1 VKEEGPEQMNGRADL
16 GRCAVAGVRECLGID
31 AAEHSEW
38 SHGFSWLP
46 SGREQR
52 VWAAPAFEEGAAVG
66 WRVHVRTGLSP
77 RFDGSAALVEVLQ
90 SELPRATLSGVVRD
104 ADDPHRL
111 QLASSLRVHRD
122 NRGWALG
129 VLEAAARLQVVEACR
144 LDRLARSANPASEE
158 PAAGRDAD
166 ESASRTSE
174 AGPDVAECLEAL
186 RGLPGAHVVE
196 TRGGLMASLPFGEA
210 HRSLLELRASGQSP
224 ALGPGLSVVLTVPGS
239 GGVRDALELNE
250 GEIAE
255 RSDTDLLGSWS
266 ARRGARVFT
275 AFFPA
280 AAWGEGLGV
289 ELARACARR
298 AGRLANAPTSSPS

>member
-1 VKEEGPEQMNGRADL
+1 MNGRADL

-38 SHGFSWLP
+38 SHGFSWRP

-52 VWAAPAFEEGAAVG
+52 VWAVPAFEDGAPVG

-77 RFDGSAALVEVLQ
+77 RLDGSPALVEVLQ

-104 ADDPHRL
+104 AEEPRRL

-122 NRGWALG
+122 NRDWAVR
-129 VLEAAARLQVVEACR
+129 VLETAARLQALEACR
-144 LDRLARSANPASEE
+144 LDELARSAAPV
-158 PAAGRDAD
+158 PAAPGNGQGADSSKGRAP
-166 ESASRTSE
+166 EVWP
-174 AGPDVAECLEAL
+174 GLAECGAAL
-186 RGLPGAHVVE
+186 RGLAGSHVVE

-210 HRSLLELRASGQSP
+210 HRSLLELRASAQRP
-224 ALGPGLSVVLTVPGS
+224 ALGPGLSVVLTLPGS
-239 GGVRDALELNE
+239 GCVRDALELNE
-250 GEIAE
+250 SEIAE

-275 AFFPA
+275 AFFPV
-280 AAWGEGLGV
+280 AAWGEGLAV
-289 ELARACARR
+289 EIALGSARR
-298 AGRLANAPTSSPS
+298 AERLANAPTSSPS